1 MHSHVHDH
9 ETRLC
14 SHTSPNHSCHSILSP
29 CSLLMR
35 SYAFLASNRIVQLN
49 LLNTQAGMGM
59 CFLAC
64 TCSQAHNPKFTT
76 KNIHTVFFFLV
87 HLCTQFQHLF
97 FESQARSL
105 SPVWTLDLLL
115 PQSVSQS
122 LRPGWFCAGRHHP
135 LKSSGLCSH
144 HFMMHTVS
152 ERKLS
157 TPRSPASHSHC
168 QGAQECMFLF
178 LLYLRWTKLMN

>member
-9 ETRLC
+9 ETWLC

-29 CSLLMR
+29 CSLPMR
-35 SYAFLASNRIVQLN
+35 SHAFLASNRIVQLN
-49 LLNTQAGMGM
+49 LNTQAGTGM

-105 SPVWTLDLLL
+105 LPGLWISYFPNQSHNPSDLVGFAQADTIPWNHQVCVHTTSWCTLCQRESC
-115 PQSVSQS
+115 P
-122 LRPGWFCAGRHHP
+122 RHAP
-135 LKSSGLCSH
+135 LH
-144 HFMMHTVS
+144 HTATV
-152 ERKLS
+152 RVHRNACFYFYF
-157 TPRSPASHSHC
+157 T
-168 QGAQECMFLF
+168 
-178 LLYLRWTKLMN
+178 

>member
-9 ETRLC
+9 ETWLC

-29 CSLLMR
+29 CSLPMR

-87 HLCTQFQHLF
+87 HLCTRFQHLF

-152 ERKLS
+152 ERKLY

-168 QGAQECMFLF
+168 QHGAHRNACFYF
-178 LLYLRWTKLMN
+178 YFT